1 MAEDLGFIHKY
12 VPASNSESGEAIFIF
27 HGTGGDEE
35 SLLPVADFIMPGAA
49 VVSPRG
55 KVLENGM
62 PRFFRR
68 FAEGVFDLEDL
79 RHRTEELAKF
89 IESAKAAYGLEGK
102 KLAAAGYSNGANI
115 AASILLTYPGIF
127 SKAALFHPMVP
138 FVPER
143 LPDLSGTNVLITA
156 GTNDPIVDPE
166 GTRELARLLRES
178 GAHVELFWNDR
189 GHSLTREELDAART
203 FLSEA
208 NE

>member
-1 MAEDLGFIHKY
+1 MAEDSGFIHKY
-12 VPASNSESGEAIFIF
+12 VPASNSESEEAIFIF

-35 SLLPVADFIMPGAA
+35 SLLSVADFIMPGAA

-79 RHRTEELAKF
+79 RYRTGELAKF
-89 IESAKAAYGLEGK
+89 IERAKAEYSLESK

-115 AASILLTYPGIF
+115 AASVLLTYPGIF

-143 LPDLSGTNVLITA
+143 LPDLSGTEVLITA

-178 GAHVELFWNDR
+178 GARVELFWHDR
-189 GHSLTREELDAART
+189 GHSLIREELDAARI
-203 FLSEA
+203 FLSEV

>member
-12 VPASNSESGEAIFIF
+12 VPASDPESGEAIFIF

-35 SLLPVADFIMPGAA
+35 SLLPVAGIIMPGAA

-79 RHRTEELAKF
+79 RYRTEEMAKF
-89 IESAKAAYGLEGK
+89 VERAKAVYGLDDK
-102 KLAAAGYSNGANI
+102 TIAAAGYSNGANI
-115 AASILLTYPGIF
+115 AASILLTYPGVF

-138 FVPER
+138 FVPET
-143 LPDLSGTNVLITA
+143 LPDLSGTDVLITA

-178 GAHVELFWNDR
+178 GAHVELFWHDR
-189 GHSLTREELDAART
+189 GHSLTREELSAART
-203 FLSEA
+203 FLTQGE
-208 NE
+208 

>member
-12 VPASNSESGEAIFIF
+12 VPASDPESGEAIFIF

-35 SLLPVADFIMPGAA
+35 SLLPVAGIIMPGAA

-79 RHRTEELAKF
+79 RYRTEEMAKF
-89 IESAKAAYGLEGK
+89 VERAKAVYGLDDK
-102 KLAAAGYSNGANI
+102 TIAAAGYSNGANI
-115 AASILLTYPGIF
+115 AASILLTYPGVF

-138 FVPER
+138 FVPET
-143 LPDLSGTNVLITA
+143 LPDLSGTDVLITA

-166 GTRELARLLRES
+166 GTRELARLLRDA
-178 GAHVELFWNDR
+178 GAHVELFWHDR
-189 GHSLTREELDAART
+189 GHSLTREELSAART
-203 FLSEA
+203 FLTQDE
-208 NE
+208 

>member
-1 MAEDLGFIHKY
+1 MGEDLGFIHKY
-12 VPASNSESGEAIFIF
+12 VPPEDPESGEAIFIF

-35 SLLPVADFIMPGAA
+35 SLLPVAGIIMPEAA

-68 FAEGVFDLEDL
+68 LAEGVFDLEDL
-79 RHRTEELAKF
+79 RYRTEELARF
-89 IESAKAAYGLEGK
+89 IERAKDAYGLEGK

-143 LPDLSGTNVLITA
+143 LPDLSDTDVLITA

-166 GTRELARLLRES
+166 GTRELARLLRDA
-178 GAHVELFWNDR
+178 GAHVELFWHDR
-189 GHSLTREELDAART
+189 GHSLTREELSAART
-203 FLSEA
+203 FLSEVS
-208 NE
+208 E

>member
-1 MAEDLGFIHKY
+1 MGEDLGFIHKY
-12 VPASNSESGEAIFIF
+12 VPASDSESGEAIFIF

-35 SLLPVADFIMPGAA
+35 SLLPVAGIIMPGAA

-55 KVLENGM
+55 KVFENSM

-68 FAEGVFDLEDL
+68 FSEGVFDLEDL
-79 RHRTEELAKF
+79 RYRTEEMAKF
-89 IESAKAAYGLEGK
+89 VEKAKEAYGLDDK
-102 KLAAAGYSNGANI
+102 TIAAAGYSNGANI

-143 LPDLSGTNVLITA
+143 LPDLTGTDVLITA

-178 GAHVELFWNDR
+178 GAHVELFWHDR
-189 GHSLTREELDAART
+189 GHSLTREELSAART
-203 FLSEA
+203 FLTQDE
-208 NE
+208 

>member
-12 VPASNSESGEAIFIF
+12 VPASDSESGEAIFIF

-35 SLLPVADFIMPGAA
+35 SLLPVAGIIMPGAA

-79 RHRTEELAKF
+79 RYRTEEMAKF
-89 IESAKAAYGLEGK
+89 IEKAKKAYGLDHK
-102 KLAAAGYSNGANI
+102 TIAAAGYSNGANI
-115 AASILLTYPGIF
+115 AASILLAYPGIF

-138 FVPER
+138 FVPET
-143 LPDLSGTNVLITA
+143 LPDLSGTDVLITA

-178 GAHVELFWNDR
+178 GAHVELFWHDR
-189 GHSLTREELDAART
+189 GHSLTREELSAART
-203 FLSEA
+203 FLTQDE
-208 NE
+208 

>member
-1 MAEDLGFIHKY
+1 MAEDLGFIYKY
-12 VPASNSESGEAIFIF
+12 VPPEDPEKGTAIFIF

-35 SLLPVADFIMPGAA
+35 SLLPIAGAILPGAA
-49 VVSPRG
+49 VLSPRG

-79 RHRTEELAKF
+79 HYRTGELAKF
-89 IESAKAAYGLEGK
+89 IERAKAVYSLEGK

-115 AASILLTYPGIF
+115 AASLLLTYPGIF

-143 LPDLSGTNVLITA
+143 LPDLSGTDVLITA

-178 GAHVELFWNDR
+178 GAHVEVFWYDR